1 MKYEPIPQSLFLKN
15 RQKLADRMTANHIAI
30 FNSNDIM
37 PTNADGAMPFHQNA
51 DIFYLSG
58 IDQEESILVMYP
70 DARKEEW
77 KNMLFLRET
86 NEKIAIWEGHKYTKA
101 EATETSGIT
110 SVHWFAEF
118 ETILKTIIFEAD
130 GVYLNTNEHL
140 RNSSL
145 VQTRDD
151 RFREWMKEKFPLVQ
165 YRSIAPQMHRLRSV
179 KEPEEVALIQHA
191 CDITEKTFRRVLNF
205 VKPGVIEYEIE
216 AEILHEFIRR
226 RSKGEAY
233 GSIIASGHS
242 ACVLHYVENNRACKD
257 GDVILMDFGA
267 EYANY
272 ASDLTRSIPV
282 NGHFSKRQKE
292 VYNAVLNVQ
301 KAAIPLLRPGVM
313 LDDYHKQ
320 VGKLMEKELLDLGL
334 ISMNDI
340 KNEDPAWPAYKK
352 YYMHGTSHFMGID
365 VHDVGLWSEPIK
377 AGYVFT
383 CEPGIYI
390 PEENLG
396 IRIENDILVT
406 EDGHIDFMKNTPR
419 EADEIEA
426 LMNA

>member
-1 MKYEPIPQSLFLKN
+1 M
-15 RQKLADRMTANHIAI
+15 AANHIAI
-30 FNSNDIM
+30 FNANDIM
-37 PTNADGAMPFHQNA
+37 PTNADGSMPFHQNA

-58 IDQEESILVMYP
+58 IDQEESILLLYP

-77 KNMLFLRET
+77 KSMLFLRET

-101 EATETSGIT
+101 EATETSGIG
-110 SVHWFAEF
+110 SVYWLDEF
-118 ETILKTIIFEAD
+118 ETILKTVIFEAD

-140 RNSSL
+140 RNSNP

-151 RFREWMKEKFPLVQ
+151 RFGIWIREQYPLLR
-165 YRSIAPQMHRLRSV
+165 YRSIAPEMHRLRSV
-179 KEPEEVALIQHA
+179 KEPEEVALIQRA
-191 CDITEKTFRRVLNF
+191 CDITEKTFRRVLSF
-205 VKPGVIEYEIE
+205 IKPGVMEYEIE
-216 AEILHEFIRR
+216 AEILHEFIRN

-242 ACVLHYVENNRACKD
+242 ACVLHYVENKRPCKD

-272 ASDLTRSIPV
+272 ASDLTRSVPV
-282 NGHFSKRQKE
+282 NGRFSKRQKD
-292 VYNAVLNVQ
+292 VYNAVLRVQ
-301 KAAIPLLRPGVM
+301 KGAIPLLRPGVM
-313 LDDYHKQ
+313 LDDYHQQ
-320 VGKLMEKELLDLGL
+320 VGKLMEKELIDLGL
-334 ISMNDI
+334 ISLNDI

-352 YYMHGTSHFMGID
+352 YYMHGTSHFMGLD
-365 VHDVGLWSEPIK
+365 VHDVGLWSEPIR

-406 EDGHIDFMKNTPR
+406 EEGHIDFMRNTPR
-419 EADEIEA
+419 EAEEIED
-426 LMNA
+426 LMNR